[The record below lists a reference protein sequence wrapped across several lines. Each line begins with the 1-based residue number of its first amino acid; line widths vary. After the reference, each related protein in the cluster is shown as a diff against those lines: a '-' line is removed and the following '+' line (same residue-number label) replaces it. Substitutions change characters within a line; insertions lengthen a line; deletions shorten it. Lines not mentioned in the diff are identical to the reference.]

1 MYVRPVWLRGRSN
14 LLTTFC
20 VPCSGL
26 DVLPVAESDFAHADG
41 RASRITRCCAF
52 IIRLG
57 TYCSCSR
64 RLLQVFYG
72 RYLKKLSN
80 RTQEALGD
88 MTKVCLFPQRQTPSA
103 HLIWAQVAQETL
115 SALRTVQAFNAQAP
129 EQAKFDK
136 KVDSVLALAVKEARA
151 SAIFFG
157 TTGLSGNVT
166 ILALLGYGA
175 SAAR

>member
-1 MYVRPVWLRGRSN
+1 
-14 LLTTFC
+14 
-20 VPCSGL
+20 
-26 DVLPVAESDFAHADG
+26 
-41 RASRITRCCAF
+41 
-52 IIRLG
+52 
-57 TYCSCSR
+57 
-64 RLLQVFYG
+64 VFYG

-88 MTKVCLFPQRQTPSA
+88 MTKVCLSFPVVKPRSA
-103 HLIWAQVAQETL
+103 HLIRAQVAQETL